1 VTWFTR
7 FGRRGGRPAA
17 ATITGIHRKP
27 GAVVPRARMCP
38 EEVFMSSSSQ
48 YRSDSYIDY
57 APGSGW
63 IVFAASMLGIVG
75 VWNSIEGLL
84 GIGKSHVFTSNTTFI
99 FSNLNTWGWIL
110 LIVGIVQVLA
120 AFALMQGSQ
129 WARWFGIAVAAVNS
143 MVQLAWVPS
152 NPFWGLSMF
161 TVDILIIWA
170 LAVYGGRPSAA

>member
-1 VTWFTR
+1 
-7 FGRRGGRPAA
+7 
-17 ATITGIHRKP
+17 
-27 GAVVPRARMCP
+27 
-38 EEVFMSSSSQ
+38 MSTSSE

-75 VWNSIEGLL
+75 VWNAIEGLL
-84 GIGKSHVFTSNTTFI
+84 AIGKSHVFTPTTTFV
-99 FSNLNTWGWIL
+99 FSDLRTWGWIL

-120 AFALMQGSQ
+120 AFSLMQGSQ

-143 MVQLAWVPS
+143 IVQLGWVQS

-161 TVDILIIWA
+161 AVDVLIIWA
-170 LAVYGGRPSAA
+170 LAVYGGRQTA

>member
-1 VTWFTR
+1 
-7 FGRRGGRPAA
+7 
-17 ATITGIHRKP
+17 
-27 GAVVPRARMCP
+27 
-38 EEVFMSSSSQ
+38 MSTSSQ
-48 YRSDSYIDY
+48 YQRDPYIEY

-84 GIGKSHVFTSNTTFI
+84 GIGKSHVYGPGTTYV

-110 LIVGIVQVLA
+110 LVVGIVQVLA

-129 WARWFGIAVAAVNS
+129 WARWFGIAVAGFNS
-143 MVQLAWVPS
+143 IVQLGWVPS

-161 TVDILIIWA
+161 AVDVLIIWA
-170 LAVYGGRPSAA
+170 LAVYGGRQTA